1 MKSCSQLAL
10 FKGGHEI
17 SGKSS
22 KAVFGCH
29 RRDFIEK
36 MAFLLEPQDNLRQKS
51 SIGVVTVGAQRWL
64 KSRSF
69 RWPWTGM
76 SGELRPRHLPEWR
89 ERFERSARAGRG
101 CVRRVWW
108 GGRRFQQRF
117 SVGSA
122 IGWTAS
128 NVNVRHSTCQCSTRG
143 P

>member
-1 MKSCSQLAL
+1 MPSS
-10 FKGGHEI
+10 KGGHQK

-22 KAVFGCH
+22 KAGFACH
-29 RRDFIEK
+29 RSDFIEK
-36 MAFLLEPQDNLRQKS
+36 IAFLLERQYNLRQKS

-76 SGELRPRHLPEWR
+76 SGELRPRHLPEWH

-108 GGRRFQQRF
+108 GGDGFNNVFLLDPR
-117 SVGSA
+117 SA
-122 IGWTAS
+122 GLLQMSTFDTPS
-128 NVNVRHSTCQCSTRG
+128 VNVRHVARD
-143 P
+143 